1 MKNTVHNQLMKTF
14 TVVAYVLP
22 DGGHYIKTVTAPDAM
37 TAVVSMR
44 KKLRLKRQE
53 FEVIGV
59 IIGKVDF
66 ATVDHARVAFA
77 SYSPA
82 SP

>member
-14 TVVAYVLP
+14 TVVAYIPP
-22 DGGHYIKTVTAPDAM
+22 DGGHYVKTVTAADATM
-37 TAVVSMR
+37 AAVLMR
-44 KKLRLKRQE
+44 KKLRLKLQE

-59 IIGKVDF
+59 INGKADF
-66 ATVDHARVAFA
+66 ATVDRTRVALA
-77 SYSPA
+77 PYSPA

>member
-1 MKNTVHNQLMKTF
+1 MENTEHDQLMKTF

-22 DGGHYIKTVTAPDAM
+22 DSGHYVKTVTAPDAT
-37 TAVVSMR
+37 TAVVSLR
-44 KKLRLKRQE
+44 KKLRLKRKE

-66 ATVDHARVAFA
+66 ATVDHARVALA
-77 SYSPA
+77 PYSPA